1 MPLPGELVIP
11 LAQGPPVVAALMLA
25 AAEVIVGIGAA
36 VFGVN
41 NVSLR
46 QSVTPSALQGRVHA
60 ASRMVDTGMYPA
72 GALLGGL
79 IGQVWSIRAA
89 LIVGALGTMLAAA
102 VILGLPVRRYRP

>member
-1 MPLPGELVIP
+1 M
-11 LAQGPPVVAALMLA
+11 VAALLLA

-46 QSVTPSALQGRVHA
+46 PSVTQSASQGRGHA

-72 GALLGGL
+72 GHSWAD
-79 IGQVWSIRAA
+79 
-89 LIVGALGTMLAAA
+89 
-102 VILGLPVRRYRP
+102 